1 MATQFNTANVRLWNL
16 PEGEVAKVTATGMTN
31 PDYTRLEY
39 IQNDINYT
47 STIDLGIKC
56 NTQYTYLVTL
66 MPTAKT
72 ATEVNIFG
80 SNAGN
85 AGLRMYIKNSGST
98 PFYYLEANSPQW
110 SYNRLNSFA
119 LNQKLQIRVTPSTT
133 YFYNIQQGMTT
144 SWGVPLANYTTG
156 STFKIYFASGLAI
169 NLYSVEILDQNGQ
182 RLFYGTPS
190 KRNADNIYGL
200 YDTVSGNFFTS
211 TSNQQY
217 ITGGNPY
224 ASNVLWSRVPQDQ
237 FVQYTY
243 LDSNGNP
250 YCQVS
255 DINITSTTALEI
267 KGQWYAN
274 TLGGWRK
281 MFGNTSLFMYGKT
294 VTQTLCWSFN
304 GNTYETPSTALS
316 ATETFTTKFVP
327 NEGIYWNGTQIA
339 NLTNVT
345 FDPTVQTPFYIFDYD
360 PTTSGSQSRASFRVY
375 YIKMWDTANSNV
387 LTHYLIP
394 VQWRSNQQTGLY
406 DLFGGGF
413 YDNVN
418 SSVTTAFTTGQEL

>member
-16 PEGEVAKVTATGMTN
+16 LEGEVAKVTATGMTN

-47 STIDLGIKC
+47 STIDLGIRC

-85 AGLRMYIKNSGST
+85 AGLRMYIKNSSST
-98 PFYYLEANSPQW
+98 PFYYLEANSPRW

-133 YFYNIQQGMTT
+133 YFYNIQQGRTT

-156 STFKIYFASGLAI
+156 STFKIYFASGLSI
-169 NLYSVEILDQNGQ
+169 QLYSVEILDQNGQ

-237 FVQYTY
+237 YAQYTY
-243 LDSNGNP
+243 LQSDGNP
-250 YCQVS
+250 YCQVN
-255 DINITSTTALEI
+255 DINITSTTAIEI
-267 KGQWYAN
+267 KGQWISN
-274 TLGGWRK
+274 TGGGWRK
-281 MFGNTSLFMYGKT
+281 MFGNTALSMFG
-294 VTQTLCWSFN
+294 VSVGGFLCWRLN
-304 GNTYETPSTALS
+304 GTNYQTSTSVLSDTTP
-316 ATETFTTKFVP
+316 FTTQFIP
-327 NEGIYWNGTQIA
+327 QDGLYLNGTKYQD
-339 NLTNVT
+339 LTNVT
-345 FDPTVQTPFYIFDYD
+345 FSPDTQTPFYIFDYN
-360 PTTSGSQSRASFRVY
+360 PNTTTTELRANFRTY
-375 YIKMWDTANSNV
+375 YIKMWDTANPNV

-394 VQWRSNQQTGLY
+394 VQSRATQALGLV
-406 DLFGGGF
+406 DLMTAKF

-418 SSVTTAFTTGQEL
+418 SSVTTAFTTGKEL